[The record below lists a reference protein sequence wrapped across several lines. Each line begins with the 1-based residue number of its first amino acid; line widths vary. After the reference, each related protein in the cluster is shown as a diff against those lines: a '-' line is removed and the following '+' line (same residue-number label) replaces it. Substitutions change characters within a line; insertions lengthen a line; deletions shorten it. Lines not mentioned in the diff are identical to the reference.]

1 MLRIPPRRPDCVG
14 PVRLVC
20 LLSLLAV
27 VAAGCGDA
35 APAGE
40 AGGPPG
46 GAFPPMP
53 VQMLTLTASEVPNTS
68 EYVATIRS
76 LRSTTVQPQVEGL
89 VRELFVRAGDT
100 VRQGDPLL
108 RIDEDRQR
116 ATVAATESQIAARE
130 SDLVLAR
137 QQRTRAERLVEAGA
151 VSQAELERTEAAV
164 RSAES
169 QLAALRSQ
177 VEEGQVELR
186 YYRVTAPAS
195 GTIGD
200 LAVRVG
206 DRVTPTTEITTIDQ
220 AGGLEAY
227 VHIPLE
233 RAAALQPGLMVELL
247 DADGEVVSASPIT
260 FVDSRADDATQ
271 TVLVKATITGPPSS
285 LRVMQY
291 ARARVVWS
299 REPRLTIP
307 VVAVTRISGQFFAFT
322 AQPADG
328 GLVARQT
335 PISVGAVVGNDYVVE
350 GGLDAGARVIVSNI
364 QKLGDG
370 VPVTAAE

>member
-1 MLRIPPRRPDCVG
+1 MLRIPLRRPDCVG

-20 LLSLLAV
+20 LLSLLAI
-27 VAAGCGDA
+27 VAAGCGDT
-35 APAGE
+35 APAGA

-53 VQMLTLTASEVPNTS
+53 VQMLTLTATEVPNTS

-227 VHIPLE
+227 VRIPLE
-233 RAAALQPGLMVELL
+233 RAAALHTGLMVELL
-247 DADGEVVSASPIT
+247 DADGEVVSTSPIT

-307 VVAVTRISGQFFAFT
+307 VVAVTRVSGQFFAFT

-335 PISVGAVVGNDYVVE
+335 PITVGAVVGNDYVVE